1 MVLSKHSSQLLRP
14 HHQKIV
20 KYITHHGIYQWLTML
35 SQIRAA
41 EIKSKA
47 KLINYVFHY
56 LGDIE
61 IQKFCCLA
69 GDSAST
75 TPIAGQFLFFFT
87 AWLYFLLKF

>member
-1 MVLSKHSSQLLRP
+1 
-14 HHQKIV
+14 
-20 KYITHHGIYQWLTML
+20 ML

-61 IQKFCCLA
+61 IEKFRSLA
-69 GDSAST
+69 SDSAST
-75 TPIAGQFLFFFT
+75 TLIAGQFLF
-87 AWLYFLLKF
+87 L

>member
-1 MVLSKHSSQLLRP
+1 
-14 HHQKIV
+14 
-20 KYITHHGIYQWLTML
+20 ML

-47 KLINYVFHY
+47 NLIDYFFHY

-61 IQKFCCLA
+61 IQNFYRLA

-75 TPIAGQFLFFFT
+75 TLIAM
-87 AWLYFLLKF
+87 

>member
-1 MVLSKHSSQLLRP
+1 
-14 HHQKIV
+14 
-20 KYITHHGIYQWLTML
+20 ML

-47 KLINYVFHY
+47 NLIDYFFHY

-61 IQKFCCLA
+61 IKNFCCLA

-75 TPIAGQFLFFFT
+75 TLIAMQFLFFLT
-87 AWLYFLLKF
+87 A